1 MAGKRLVTEFKEFV
15 LRGNVIDL
23 AVARVVA
30 AAAVQPFL
38 DALG

>member
-1 MAGKRLVTEFKEFV
+1 MAGKGLVSEFKEFV

-23 AVARVVA
+23 AVARV